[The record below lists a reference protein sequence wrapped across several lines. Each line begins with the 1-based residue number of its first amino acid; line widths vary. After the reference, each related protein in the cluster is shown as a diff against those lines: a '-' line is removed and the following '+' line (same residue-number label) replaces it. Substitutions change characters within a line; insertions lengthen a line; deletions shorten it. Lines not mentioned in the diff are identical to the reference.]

1 MLSALRCLESGTG
14 GGDSPRSVV
23 ISPGQGIA
31 RYEPQLS
38 SQGWWFVHDADLGRF
53 PQSCS
58 AARTGGGYPITQWFL
73 LAAATILAVLCL
85 GAVFVHELNDP
96 R

>member
-1 MLSALRCLESGTG
+1 MSRVGTG
-14 GGDSPRSVV
+14 GVDSPNGVFV
-23 ISPGQGIA
+23 SPSQGIA
-31 RYEPQLS
+31 RYESQLS

-53 PQSCS
+53 PQ
-58 AARTGGGYPITQWFL
+58 ARTPARTGGGYPITQWFV